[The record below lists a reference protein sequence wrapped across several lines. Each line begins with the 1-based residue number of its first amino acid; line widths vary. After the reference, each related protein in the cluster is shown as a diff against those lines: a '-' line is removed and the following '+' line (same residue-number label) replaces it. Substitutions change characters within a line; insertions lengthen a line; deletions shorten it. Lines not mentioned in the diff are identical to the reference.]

1 MSAATQSRDACL
13 PDIILEISRAPD
25 ADKLVALFR
34 HYLDKMSLGPFT
46 LAEISIAGENWRDNL
61 ILGTVPDAYL
71 AEYFATNS
79 FFDSPTF
86 RATQYSC
93 KPISFEKIFDMALLS
108 RRGHKI
114 HSRAKSAG
122 LEHGYCFPLKG
133 RSCRPTLM
141 YISGDF
147 QDINAQTLMIME
159 MVILAFYRRASVLFP
174 GVKREGKRHEGGL
187 SDRERETLS
196 WVARG
201 KTDWEIAQLLE
212 ISERTVHYHIENAKK
227 KMMVPTRLQAVVEAI
242 RNLEILI

>member
-1 MSAATQSRDACL
+1 MSAATQRHDDCL
-13 PDIILEISRAPD
+13 PEIILEIGRAPD
-25 ADKLVALFR
+25 TKTLVALFR
-34 HYLDKMSLGPFT
+34 HYLDENSLGPFT
-46 LAEISIAGENWRDNL
+46 LAEICSAGEDWRKNL
-61 ILGTVPDAYL
+61 ILGTIPNAYL
-71 AEYFATNS
+71 EEYFATNS

-93 KPISFEKIFDMALLS
+93 KPVSFDKIFDIALLS

-114 HSRAKSAG
+114 YNRAKRAG
-122 LEHGYCFPLKG
+122 FEHGYCFPLKG
-133 RSCRPTLM
+133 RSCRPTMM

-147 QDINAQTLMIME
+147 KNIDAQALMLME
-159 MVILAFYRRASVLFP
+159 MVILAFYRRACDLFP
-174 GVKREGKRHEGGL
+174 GSELQGIRHNGGL

-196 WVARG
+196 WVAQG

>member
-1 MSAATQSRDACL
+1 MSAATQSRDTCL
-13 PDIILEISRAPD
+13 PDIILEIGRASDANTLVTLFSR
-25 ADKLVALFR
+25 
-34 HYLDKMSLGPFT
+34 YLDTFSLGPYT
-46 LAEISIAGENWRDNL
+46 LAEICRAGDDWRENL
-61 ILGTVPDAYL
+61 ILGTVPDTYL
-71 AEYFATNS
+71 TEYFATNS

-93 KPISFEKIFDMALLS
+93 KPISFAKIFDIAQLS

-114 HSRAKSAG
+114 YNRAKKAG
-122 LEHGYCFPLKG
+122 LEKGYCFPLKG
-133 RSCRPTLM
+133 RSCRPTMM
-141 YISGDF
+141 YIAGDF
-147 QDINAQTLMIME
+147 KNIDAQALMLME
-159 MVILAFYRRASVLFP
+159 MVILAFYRRACDLFP
-174 GVKREGKRHEGGL
+174 GSELQGIRHDGGL

-196 WVARG
+196 WVAQG